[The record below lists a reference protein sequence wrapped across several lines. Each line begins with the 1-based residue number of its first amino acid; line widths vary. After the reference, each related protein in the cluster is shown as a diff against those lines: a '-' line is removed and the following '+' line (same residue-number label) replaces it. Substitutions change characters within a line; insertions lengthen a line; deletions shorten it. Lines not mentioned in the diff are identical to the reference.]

1 MPCNIMPGTL
11 KERWG
16 SEGKESGFGVRI
28 TEIAAARSKERL
40 RERLGEVT
48 EVTRGGPARIIVGK

>member
-16 SEGKESGFGVRI
+16 SEGKESGLGVRI
-28 TEIAAARSKERL
+28 TEIAAARSK
-40 RERLGEVT
+40 ERLGEVT